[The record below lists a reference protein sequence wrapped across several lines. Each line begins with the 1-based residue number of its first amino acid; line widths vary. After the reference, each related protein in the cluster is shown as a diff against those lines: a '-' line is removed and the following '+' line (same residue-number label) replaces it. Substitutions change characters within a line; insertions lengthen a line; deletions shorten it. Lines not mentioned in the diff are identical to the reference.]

1 MSSLNMACEHCNGY
15 IKHISMLTEMIAS
28 DHEIIQS
35 LKREIFLERHRNDR
49 RTDEATERTT
59 KEVP

>member
-1 MSSLNMACEHCNGY
+1 MACEQCNGY
-15 IKHISMLTEMIAS
+15 IKHIAMLTEMIAS

-49 RTDEATERTT
+49 RTDEAAERTT

>member
-1 MSSLNMACEHCNGY
+1 MKLHMACEHCNGY

-28 DHEIIQS
+28 DHEIIQD

-49 RTDEATERTT
+49 RTNEATEGTT